1 MSEELKGCPFC
12 GGSKISISFSEI
24 CCPIE
29 WSAIALCSNCGCETE
44 GSGVCSDKED
54 AKQEA
59 IEAWNTRHIPEGFA
73 LVPIKPTYEMRK
85 ASTYWNDMYLG
96 GHESPEEFNVE
107 IYHAMIT
114 AYQEG
119 K

>member
-1 MSEELKGCPFC
+1 MSEELKPCPFC
-12 GGSKISISFSEI
+12 GSEGELYKREKWYSREFDVRCI
-24 CCPIE
+24 NSECGTHFTGFNVSE
-29 WSAIALCSNCGCETE
+29 WNA
-44 GSGVCSDKED
+44 
-54 AKQEA
+54 
-59 IEAWNTRHIPEGFA
+59 RHIPEGFA

-114 AYQEG
+114 TYQEG